1 MMMTA
6 IRKQMPT
13 TKLIN
18 MKRLYIIT
26 LSVLALTAA
35 ASAQD
40 DVAPA
45 KPYMG
50 KLFIVGGTIHVG
62 NGQVLENASIEVDNG
77 KIVKVGSDVTP
88 SGSDAKVID
97 AKGKQIYPGLI
108 LPVTDLGLKEI
119 GSGARGSDDFRELGD
134 LNPNI
139 RSIVAYN
146 TDSKII
152 NTLKA
157 NGILLAGVTPQG
169 GTISGSSTVVQLDAW
184 NWEDA
189 AYKMDNAIHLNLPSF
204 LSRPRRFG
212 GGGGGRFGANQP
224 QTDPTKEALDKIAE
238 IKGFFREAK
247 AYAAETAHKEVNLK
261 FEAVKGLFTKQQKLF
276 VHGDQV
282 KQMLVAIDFA
292 KEFGF
297 DVTIVGGSECWQI
310 ADLLKQNNV
319 SVILAQMHNLPT
331 TEDDDIDQ
339 PYKTPAVLQK
349 AGVLYCINDEHEET
363 RYRNLNFNAGVAAAY
378 GLTKEQA
385 LQAITLNTAKI
396 LGVDDRAGSLEPGKD
411 ANIVISAGDILDIR
425 TSAIEHAFIQGREV
439 SLENKQTQLY
449 HKYMTKYGLQE
460 APIP

>member
-1 MMMTA
+1 
-6 IRKQMPT
+6 
-13 TKLIN
+13 
-18 MKRLYIIT
+18 MKRLYIFT
-26 LSVLALTAA
+26 AFLLALTAA
-35 ASAQD
+35 RAQD
-40 DVAPA
+40 DVYPA
-45 KPYMG
+45 KPYLG
-50 KLFIVGGTIHVG
+50 KLYIIGGTIHVG
-62 NGQVLENASIEVDNG
+62 NGQVIEKGTIEVNNG
-77 KIVKVGSDVTP
+77 KIVRIIVGQDIT
-88 SGSDAKVID
+88 SDANTKIIHAD
-97 AKGKQIYPGLI
+97 GKQIYPGLI

-157 NGILLAGVTPQG
+157 NGILLAGIAPQG

-212 GGGGGRFGANQP
+212 GGGGRFGANQP
-224 QTDPTKEALDKIAE
+224 ETDPTKEALKKVEE
-238 IKGFFREAK
+238 IKAFFREAK
-247 AYAAETAHKEVNLK
+247 AYTEEPTHKEVNLK
-261 FEAVKGLFTKQQKLF
+261 FEAVKGLFAKQQKLF
-276 VHGDQV
+276 IHGDQV

-297 DVTIVGGSECWQI
+297 DVTIVGGSESWLI
-310 ADLLKQNNV
+310 ADLLKQNNI
-319 SVILAQMHNLPT
+319 SVILAQMHSLPT

-363 RYRNLNFNAGVAAAY
+363 RYRNLMFNAGVAAAY

-396 LGVDDRAGSLEPGKD
+396 LGVDDRTGSLEPGKD

-425 TSAIEHAFIQGREV
+425 TGIIEHAFIQGREV
-439 SLENKQTQLY
+439 SLDNKQTQLY
-449 HKYMTKYGLQE
+449 HKYMAKYGLTE
-460 APIP
+460 TPIP